1 MLLGHQSIDW
11 NLIKQRVE
19 TLWEEFQLPIWIT
32 EFDWNGE
39 GEIDWGD
46 HSQHADIVED
56 FYRLMFSLEV
66 SKPQVKCLWKSQRP
80 TYITSQFTES
90 LLGG

>member
-1 MLLGHQSIDW
+1 M
-11 NLIKQRVE
+11 
-19 TLWEEFQLPIWIT
+19 WEEFQLPIWIT

-39 GEIDWGD
+39 GDIDWGD

-66 SKPQVKCLWKSQRP
+66 LANNIS
-80 TYITSQFTES
+80 
-90 LLGG
+90 